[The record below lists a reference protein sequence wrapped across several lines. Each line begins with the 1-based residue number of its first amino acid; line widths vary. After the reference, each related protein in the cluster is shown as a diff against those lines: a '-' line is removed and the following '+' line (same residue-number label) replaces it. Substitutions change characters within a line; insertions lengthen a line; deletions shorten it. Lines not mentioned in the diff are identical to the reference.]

1 MQGQVV
7 LKKLR
12 QAGVGE
18 RPVIFV
24 THSMGGLLTKS
35 MLVESAK
42 NNNALRYRTA
52 LRTYWFPIRDSA

>member
-42 NNNALRYRTA
+42 NNNALRYRAA
-52 LRTYWFPIRDSA
+52 LRTY